1 MNLDIIADWNE
12 LPIGKKYEASLPI
25 AISLRN
31 EASARVK
38 GFLEASGKTAGT
50 VADNIGVNRGG
61 FSRFLK
67 SRFSVPMDSMRKLA
81 YGEFNVSIHSLFFG
95 EKGITPLPKLL
106 EEMVEE
112 CPNLEVEGQL
122 SYVSRGASLN
132 RRVQELA
139 QDRATPIPDLC
150 GKEVSQA
157 LKNSLRRIEA
167 EPDFEPRINFLIFMT
182 MHFNTTMDYFYSQN
196 YARYTDVSVHG
207 KVIQDSESLRFLRLY
222 LEKEKID
229 REKIGGQAL
238 ACGWK

>member
-1 MNLDIIADWNE
+1 
-12 LPIGKKYEASLPI
+12 
-25 AISLRN
+25 
-31 EASARVK
+31 
-38 GFLEASGKTAGT
+38 
-50 VADNIGVNRGG
+50 
-61 FSRFLK
+61 
-67 SRFSVPMDSMRKLA
+67 MDSMRKLA